1 MGAIRGR
8 RRCSECLRLIASAC
22 CLFEVECLC
31 SLGSTGK
38 FLSMFESVMIG
49 RVLSFGWTSRRRGAC
64 GGSRDVCFWCVDI
77 FFQDVFGRDEWP
89 LLDVFVPKR

>member
-1 MGAIRGR
+1 MGAIRGC

-22 CLFEVECLC
+22 SFEVECLC

-49 RVLSFGWTSRRRGAC
+49 RALSLGWTSRRCGAC
-64 GGSRDVCFWCVDI
+64 GGSRDVFAL
-77 FFQDVFGRDEWP
+77 DVFGRDEWP
-89 LLDVFVPKR
+89 LLDVLL